1 MSAVV
6 PVNPLEALPESLH
19 ELLLELGPLAI
30 AGDKAGEKTR
40 VLMSDPSLTTFTLW
54 FFIAFAI
61 TMLLVFAFKKKQ
73 RENGIVPKGRFVNLM
88 EMAVEFVQNSI
99 VADTISHDGKRHVP
113 FVSTVF
119 FFVLVNNLLGLVP
132 GFKAGTGVI
141 AGTAAIAIFVFFY
154 FNYFG
159 LKEKGFLG
167 YFGGLVPPGVPKVI
181 APLIWVIELVSLLL
195 RPITQ
200 ALRLFANMFA
210 GHIMLGIFAILTEL
224 FIRGAIAHVAPLTAL
239 PAIIW
244 FLFLTVLYVLEIVVA
259 VIQAYVFALLTS
271 VYVGMA
277 TSKEH

>member
-61 TMLLVFAFKKKQ
+61 TMVLVFVFKKKQ
-73 RENGIVPKGRFVNLM
+73 RENGIVPKGRFVNAM
-88 EMAVEFVQNSI
+88 EMAVEFVQNGI

-113 FVSTVF
+113 FISTVF

-141 AGTAAIAIFVFFY
+141 AGTAAIAIYVFFY

-181 APLIWVIELVSLLL
+181 APLIWAIELVSLLL

-210 GHIMLGIFAILTEL
+210 GHIMLGIFAILTQL
-224 FIRGAIAHVAPLTAL
+224 FIRAAIIHVAPLTFL

-259 VIQAYVFALLTS
+259 CIQAYVFALLTS